1 MTDERSM
8 SDRDPETSSESD
20 EAPEDDTSAGG
31 MAADLRAQLGA
42 RQEVETLLAEAS
54 EARRTAAAEAD
65 DVLAQAQRVADELT
79 EGVRQDAERET
90 QAARERAAE
99 IVATAQAEADEIRG
113 KVEAERAAARAAAD
127 AELQQFREQARV
139 RASDEA
145 RAEFDALRR
154 ETALLLVELEERFGT
169 VRSALTEAESAV
181 RSTLERL
188 DQLRAGRGEL
198 ADGPSEPL
206 GRRAPGEMAEVGSE
220 QRNGDKRGSKETRR
234 LGWVFRHQS

>member
-127 AELQQFREQARV
+127 AELQQYREQARV

-145 RAEFDALRR
+145 RAEFGALRR

-169 VRSALTEAESAV
+169 VRCALTEAESAV

-188 DQLRAGRGEL
+188 DQLQAGRGEL

>member
-1 MTDERSM
+1 
-8 SDRDPETSSESD
+8 
-20 EAPEDDTSAGG
+20 
-31 MAADLRAQLGA
+31 MAADLRVQLGA

-54 EARRTAAAEAD
+54 AARRTAAAEAD

-90 QAARERAAE
+90 EAARERAAA
-99 IVATAQAEADEIRG
+99 ILAKAKAEADQIRG
-113 KVEAERAAARAAAD
+113 KVEAERAAVRAAAD
-127 AELQQFREQARV
+127 AELRQFREQERV

-145 RAEFDALRR
+145 RAEFDGLRQ
-154 ETALLLVELEERFGT
+154 ETAQLLAELEERFGT

-188 DQLRAGRGEL
+188 DQLRAGPGEEAAISRTSRRSEGAL
-198 ADGPSEPL
+198 EPQELLVAEAERADGPSEAL
-206 GRRAPGEMAEVGSE
+206 ERRAPGEMAEVGSE
-220 QRNGDKRGSKETRR
+220 QRNGDKPGNKETRR